1 MACAAAGKSK
11 TGRSWTV
18 SRRGIASSRDSDDD
32 DDGVVVVVGERREAR
47 RF

>member
-18 SRRGIASSRDSDDD
+18 SKRGIASSRDSNDAGD
-32 DDGVVVVVGERREAR
+32 VVVGERREVR